1 MNPRFPNAKI
11 QYAVWSNP
19 ETLRKEA
26 EMEIRRAGGTLDDVL
41 AFRKDCRG
49 FTSNFSSADSLANN
63 TLKHWVTVE
72 KMTGK
77 RKNWA

>member
-11 QYAVWSNP
+11 QYASWSDP
-19 ETLRKEA
+19 ETLKKEA
-26 EMEIRRAGGTLDDVL
+26 EKAIRNEGAKFDDVM
-41 AFRKDCRG
+41 AFRKDCRQ
-49 FTSNFSSADSLANN
+49 FTSNFMSADSLVNN
-63 TLKHWVTVE
+63 ALKHWVTVE

>member
-11 QYAVWSNP
+11 QYAAWSNP
-19 ETLRKEA
+19 ETLKKEA
-26 EMEIRRAGGTLDDVL
+26 EKAIRNEGATFDDVM
-41 AFRKDCRG
+41 AFRKDCRQ
-49 FTSNFSSADSLANN
+49 FTSNFTSADSLANN

>member
-11 QYAVWSNP
+11 QYAAWSNP
-19 ETLRKEA
+19 ETLKKEA
-26 EMEIRRAGGTLDDVL
+26 EKAIRNEGATFDDVM
-41 AFRKDCRG
+41 AFRTDCRNL
-49 FTSNFSSADSLANN
+49 TANFMSADSLVNN
-63 TLKHWVTVE
+63 ALKHWVTVE

>member
-11 QYAVWSNP
+11 QYASWSDP
-19 ETLRKEA
+19 ETLKKEA
-26 EMEIRRAGGTLDDVL
+26 EKAIRNEGAKFDDVM
-41 AFRKDCRG
+41 AFRTDCRNL
-49 FTSNFSSADSLANN
+49 TANFMSADSLANN
-63 TLKHWVTVE
+63 ALKHWVTVE